1 MSEPWPELGWLL
13 DAASLARLED
23 LPDLVAEAM
32 MKLGALH
39 AVTYVVDYRQ
49 TCLVAMTHPPGESEP
64 LGLDG
69 TVAGRAYT
77 TLASQ
82 ETVSDDGVRVCL
94 PIFNGSDRLGVL
106 EVTFDAVPTDLVR
119 RRVLALTRLFGELLA
134 SHQSQGDA
142 IELARRRQPM
152 QLAGEMAWSILPPL
166 TMVAGLASIAGVL
179 EPSYEVGGDGFDYA
193 LNGDRLHV
201 AFFDAVGHGLEASSL
216 GALTMSSYRNA
227 RRSQLGLVET
237 ADFIDAAI
245 RALAKPFAFATAVLA
260 ELDVNTGIYRR
271 ISAGHP
277 GELLVRDGKLVKQ
290 LPAPTAIPL
299 GLSHFHDQV
308 RGIHEE
314 SLEPGDALV
323 IYSDG
328 LVDARNESGE
338 NFGTDRLTDFVV
350 RCFANALP
358 PEETLRRLIR
368 TVVDDFQYEHLRDD
382 ATAVLVRWRSDA
394 TVL

>member
-13 DAASLARLED
+13 DVATVAPLED
-23 LPDLVAEAM
+23 LPDLATEAM
-32 MKLGALH
+32 RKLGARH

-49 TCLVAMTHPPGESEP
+49 TCLIAMTHSPAESEP

-77 TLASQ
+77 TLSTQ
-82 ETVSDDGVRVCL
+82 ETTSEDVVRVCL

-106 EVTFDAVPTDLVR
+106 EVTFDTSPTDLIR
-119 RRVLALTRLFGELLA
+119 RRVQALTRLFGELLA
-134 SHQSQGDA
+134 SHRSQGDA

-152 QLAGEMAWSILPPL
+152 QLAGEMAWSMLPPL
-166 TMVAGLASIAGVL
+166 TMAAGEVSIAGVL

-193 LNGDRLHV
+193 LNGDRLHL
-201 AFFDAVGHGLEASSL
+201 AFFDAVGHGIEASTL

-227 RRSQLGLVET
+227 RRSRLGLVET
-237 ADFIDAAI
+237 AEFIDTSI

-260 ELDVNTGIYRR
+260 ELDVSTGAYRR

-277 GELLVRDGKLVKQ
+277 GELLVRDRKLVKQ

-299 GLSHFHDQV
+299 GLSDIHDQE
-308 RGIHEE
+308 RKIHEE

-328 LVDARNESGE
+328 LVDACNESGE
-338 NFGTDRLTDFVV
+338 RFGIDRLTDFVV
-350 RCFANALP
+350 RSFADALP
-358 PEETLRRLIR
+358 AGETLRRLIR
-368 TVVDDFQYEHLRDD
+368 TVVDDFQYEKLRDD
-382 ATAVLVRWRSDA
+382 ATAVLLRWRSDA